1 MYTGDDGREYK
12 SFCQATNPYKKA
24 VLNYYGEWR
33 PTQLLGSRLSDTYG
47 LDSAVMEPV
56 VSWLISCYKNGV
68 VTEQM
73 TGLPLAKAGAP
84 EFIEELTRKISRRE
98 GFGDI
103 LAQGVMSA
111 AEKISPKA
119 VELAHEFVHTRSGE
133 CKDYDPRLFI
143 TTALMYATEPRRPIH
158 QLHGISFTMLA
169 WMPFARGEENAM
181 FTTDNFLSVARKF
194 WGGEIAAAKINGQ
207 PLVPEVC
214 IYFEFKLLRGNR
226 TTKINAEDFNAFH
239 SANYPPLAESGV
251 HIRYNKEAIAKP
263 VAGKPLHVHK
273 NLDTNLAVLK
283 IFPGITEGVVDS
295 ILQCQGL
302 RALILETFGAG
313 NAPTDDW
320 FISKIR
326 DAVEKGIIIL
336 NVTQC
341 SQGRVEMGLYE
352 TSKLLAEA
360 GVISGFDMT
369 TEAALT
375 KLMFLLGQNLSPAQ
389 TRSLLNKSL
398 NGEIT
403 V

>member
-1 MYTGDDGREYK
+1 MTSILIIYTGGTIGMISIPGSNALVPFNVEEIIKHVPEIKKFGFNLNTVAFEKPVDSSNINPRIWIKIATVIEENYHQFDGFIILHGTDTMAYSASAL
-12 SFCQATNPYKKA
+12 SFMLENLQKPVIFT
-24 VLNYYGEWR
+24 GS
-33 PTQLLGSRLSDTYG
+33 QLPI
-47 LDSAVMEPV
+47 SALRTDGKEN
-56 VSWLISCYKNGV
+56 LISS
-68 VTEQM
+68 
-73 TGLPLAKAGAP
+73 
-84 EFIEELTRKISRRE
+84 I
-98 GFGDI
+98 
-103 LAQGVMSA
+103 
-111 AEKISPKA
+111 
-119 VELAHEFVHTRSGE
+119 
-133 CKDYDPRLFI
+133 
-143 TTALMYATEPRRPIH
+143 
-158 QLHGISFTMLA
+158 
-169 WMPFARGEENAM
+169 
-181 FTTDNFLSVARKF
+181 
-194 WGGEIAAAKINGQ
+194 EIAAAKINGQ